1 MSLLLD
7 SHVLEWAINDD
18 PRLSPKAREA
28 IALEHSGGLYVL
40 DVTLLELARHLQA
53 RTIPVAGSGLVWLRA
68 AAAHVVVLPI
78 TVEIAWQAVDL
89 NWSHKD
95 PADRLIVAA
104 ALTRDLPLA
113 TKDAKIHALA
123 NQVGLRIVW

>member
-7 SHVLEWAINDD
+7 SHVLEWAANDD
-18 PRLSPKAREA
+18 PRLSPKVRQA
-28 IALEHSGGLYVL
+28 IALEHSGELFVL
-40 DVTLLELARHLQA
+40 DVTLLDLARHLQA
-53 RTIPVAGSGLVWLRA
+53 GTIPVTGSGLVWLRA

-78 TVEIAWQAVDL
+78 TVEIAWRAVEL

-95 PADRLIVAA
+95 PADRLIVAT

-123 NQVGLRIVW
+123 SQVGLRVVW